1 MGQADCEEEMNDL
14 NEEERKILIAIL
26 QSSEEHTWHIGTEF
40 YLGLLE
46 ENQKLKAQLEVAT
59 DSLMKIARSDPPGY
73 LKEVEVGYLMNEARE
88 ALKKIEEMK

>member
-1 MGQADCEEEMNDL
+1 MGQADCEEEMRECITHHACDCIML
-14 NEEERKILIAIL
+14 ENE
-26 QSSEEHTWHIGTEF
+26 
-40 YLGLLE
+40 
-46 ENQKLKAQLEVAT
+46 KLKAQLEVAT